1 MNITMIGLGKLGLPV
16 AEVMAQHHDVRGY
29 DIDPHIQ
36 SDAINIK
43 WSWME
48 ACAHAQII
56 FVAVPTPHQP
66 PYGGETPTSHLPAQ
80 DFDYTAL
87 RSALI
92 NIRTY
97 APPTALIVN
106 ISTVLPGTLRPMI
119 TQLALQDRFCYNPYL
134 IAMGTVAQDFIHPDI
149 MMLGFDQW
157 PTAQH
162 ESQAHT
168 LRDFYDSIQHNHKHF
183 TVGTWEEAECI
194 KIFHNTYISAKVTIA
209 NMIADVTQRIGH
221 ANPTVIADALRH
233 ADRIVS
239 SQYMEPGMGDGG
251 PCHPRDNIALSWLAD
266 QLNLGYDLFHN
277 IMDAREQQAALIAD
291 ALSEHDLPIHI
302 MGESFKPNTDLT
314 DGSSARL
321 VGYYCEQLHH
331 RTVTYDQVSDQP
343 AVYLLAHDRDYD
355 ATWAPGSVIID
366 MYRRHPRTAKDVEVL
381 WYGVRDAE
389 PPPQ

>member
-1 MNITMIGLGKLGLPV
+1 MNVAMIGLGKLGLPV
-16 AEVMAQHHDVRGY
+16 AEVMAQHHTVKGY
-29 DIDPHIQ
+29 DINPNIT
-36 SDAINIK
+36 SDVINIK
-43 WSWME
+43 WSWAE
-48 ACAHAQII
+48 ACRGAQII
-56 FVAVPTPHQP
+56 FVAVPTPHAP
-66 PYGGETPTSHLPAQ
+66 EYGGETPSSHLDAR
-80 DFDYTAL
+80 DFNYEPL
-87 RSALI
+87 RSTLEHIAQW
-92 NIRTY
+92 

-119 TQLALQDRFCYNPYL
+119 TQLGLQDRFCYNPYL

-162 ESQAHT
+162 QSQART
-168 LRDFYDSIQHNHKHF
+168 LTDFYDSIQHNDKHV
-183 TVGTWEEAECI
+183 TYGTWEEAECI

-221 ANPTVIADALRH
+221 ANPTVIAESLRH

-251 PCHPRDNIALSWLAD
+251 PCHPRDNIALSWLAKR
-266 QLNLGYDLFHN
+266 LNLGYDLFHN

-291 ALSEHDLPIHI
+291 ALSEHDLPIII

-314 DGSSARL
+314 AGSSARL

-331 RTVTYDQVSDQP
+331 RTVEYDSVSDQP
-343 AVYLLAHDRDYD
+343 AVYLLSHNRDYTNHQFAD
-355 ATWAPGSVIID
+355 HSVIVD
-366 MYRRHPRTAKDVEVL
+366 MYRRYPRDRDHVTVI
-381 WYGVRDAE
+381 WHGVSD
-389 PPPQ
+389 